1 MLGNKLIGKSLAN
14 KKQKIDRQCVYANK
28 LRMHVS
34 CCCFIRNTF
43 IRFAT
48 ACVRIRKHS

>member
-28 LRMHVS
+28 LRMCRVVVL
-34 CCCFIRNTF
+34 
-43 IRFAT
+43 FAT
-48 ACVRIRKHS
+48 RS